1 MKRKAAGKIKAKP
14 NRKAARKSAAN
25 TTIAKKTAK
34 AGAKPKRPKS
44 APLAAADA
52 GALDGLVAAGAQA
65 LGIALDPSWQ
75 AGVKFNLRLILIHA
89 AKVDGFPLPDDT
101 EPAPVF
107 HA

>member
-1 MKRKAAGKIKAKP
+1 M
-14 NRKAARKSAAN
+14 
-25 TTIAKKTAK
+25 
-34 AGAKPKRPKS
+34 
-44 APLAAADA
+44 
-52 GALDGLVAAGAQA
+52 
-65 LGIALDPSWQ
+65 ALDPSWQ

>member
-1 MKRKAAGKIKAKP
+1 VKRKPAAKIKAKTT
-14 NRKAARKSAAN
+14 RKAARNIPAKKSAK
-25 TTIAKKTAK
+25 TT
-34 AGAKPKRPKS
+34 AKPKRPKS
-44 APLAAADA
+44 APPAAADSH
-52 GALDGLVAAGAQA
+52 DGLVAAGAQA